1 MLTKH
6 RCVTHDISTTEVS
19 LDPSYYSDDDVGAA
33 VGSVVSTAVSS
44 GALASSISTAAFYT
58 GISLPVT
65 PISAT
70 AETVAG
76 SDDNRG
82 DYSYAYDRA
91 AASNAMFDDDGQVLD
106 ADDSRFSRRRL
117 LEDLGGGTDT
127 GGGVGTGGDPSPAP
141 TATFMPTISPPDARK
156 LALQDSYGDGWNGA
170 YYTLTAGGGSGE
182 TILKSTLS
190 SSSNRAD
197 YAYTTDLSEK
207 VQLGECYQF
216 RVGSGSYDGEI
227 SWSIGDKDGTC
238 TECADGD
245 DGCEVECTAF
255 HDCCTDDARDDGG
268 AGHCSNGNNDCTSS
282 DLYFIF
288 IDPVTMLTSL
298 GGCPTA
304 PPSISISPTV
314 TPAPSVPPTFR
325 PTFSPTGSRDN
336 LFGIDLANAD
346 LSPIYTTVKECE
358 VYKIGD
364 GNCDSVNNHMGCGFD
379 GGDCCSYTR
388 TLQEGELPY
397 CEDTDENGGGGQT
410 PAPTVMGTSSPTVP
424 AVCQER
430 ADYNCKDAVGPEW
443 PFFLS
448 IEQARFGRYPFS
460 LYTGMYQ
467 TIEAQKNTYL
477 AHEEHI
483 DGERMTVVEDMDG
496 TMIPSMAC
504 PDCDAYDGPYQS
516 MSFDTSVTSENMNP
530 MFPGLETTR
539 ERFFLPPNQVVAG
552 PMLTQRRIKGDTCVQ
567 LPSWEILKTYYN
579 DGEGASGCLA
589 LIESMGEADVATSKE
604 SFGYDPTF
612 LQTSSLYRATNE
624 EIITKLY
631 TYYNITDGDSMQ
643 IDGAFDKNRY
653 KRVTSDEVDT
663 ASGVPY
669 GFFYDQGTGD
679 SGVTDYP
686 IIFDINLNV
695 SRASEFLTFMRDGS
709 YLDGYTHMVSME
721 MLLFNP
727 EMGIFV

>member
-288 IDPVTMLTSL
+288 IDPVTML
-298 GGCPTA
+298 
-304 PPSISISPTV
+304 
-314 TPAPSVPPTFR
+314 R
-325 PTFSPTGSRDN
+325 HW
-336 LFGIDLANAD
+336 
-346 LSPIYTTVKECE
+346 E
-358 VYKIGD
+358 VAQP
-364 GNCDSVNNHMGCGFD
+364 H
-379 GGDCCSYTR
+379 R
-388 TLQEGELPY
+388 H
-397 CEDTDENGGGGQT
+397 
-410 PAPTVMGTSSPTVP
+410 
-424 AVCQER
+424 
-430 ADYNCKDAVGPEW
+430 
-443 PFFLS
+443 PF
-448 IEQARFGRYPFS
+448 Q
-460 LYTGMYQ
+460 
-467 TIEAQKNTYL
+467 
-477 AHEEHI
+477 
-483 DGERMTVVEDMDG
+483 
-496 TMIPSMAC
+496 
-504 PDCDAYDGPYQS
+504 
-516 MSFDTSVTSENMNP
+516 
-530 MFPGLETTR
+530 FP
-539 ERFFLPPNQVVAG
+539 
-552 PMLTQRRIKGDTCVQ
+552 RR
-567 LPSWEILKTYYN
+567 
-579 DGEGASGCLA
+579 
-589 LIESMGEADVATSKE
+589 
-604 SFGYDPTF
+604 
-612 LQTSSLYRATNE
+612 
-624 EIITKLY
+624 
-631 TYYNITDGDSMQ
+631 
-643 IDGAFDKNRY
+643 
-653 KRVTSDEVDT
+653 
-663 ASGVPY
+663 
-669 GFFYDQGTGD
+669 
-679 SGVTDYP
+679 
-686 IIFDINLNV
+686 
-695 SRASEFLTFMRDGS
+695 
-709 YLDGYTHMVSME
+709 
-721 MLLFNP
+721 
-727 EMGIFV
+727 